1 MKKWMEKL
9 IEQFDFDW
17 NSQAPSN
24 SDSPNGQPQMSEEL
38 ATLLYFIDTYNK
50 HLIEVDSYP
59 VRKTR
64 DTLDEF
70 AKLILN
76 ASAEEREKVLFRLR
90 QFFSSYRLAEN
101 SYIEKT
107 FDDFK
112 NIIWD
117 FVDELSVDL
126 LQEQFNNDEVKSSF
140 EQLKE
145 AVEANSIDQLKTNA
159 RQFIDTYIEIQSKN
173 SERHNQRMNVIQKN
187 LDKVQKKLIEA
198 NHNMNTDHL
207 TKAFNRKSFDE
218 HLKNVLRLTKASM
231 KPVTLLMLDIDHFK
245 KVNDTYGHAM
255 GDFVLVELVTMLKDS
270 FNKDADFVARL
281 GGEEFAVVLSDQA
294 LSEAVD
300 RTQALLNRIRGE
312 VFVKDDMQLS
322 FTISVG
328 VAQFEEN
335 ETPDHWMKR
344 ADEALYASKNNGR
357 NRYTVATHKKNIYR
371 VA

>member
-17 NSQAPSN
+17 KTSN
-24 SDSPNGQPQMSEEL
+24 SAAPDAESRPNISEEL
-38 ATLLYFIDTYNK
+38 ATLLYLIDMYNK
-50 HLIEVDSYP
+50 HLIEVDSHP

-64 DTLDEF
+64 ESFDEF

-76 ASAEEREKVLFRLR
+76 SQPQEREKALFRLR
-90 QFFSSYRLAEN
+90 QFFSSYRLAEH

-126 LQEQFNNDEVKSSF
+126 LQEQFQNSEVQSSL

-159 RQFIDTYIEIQSKN
+159 RHFIDTYVEIQSKN
-173 SERHNQRMNVIQKN
+173 SERFDRRVTAIQKN
-187 LDKVQKKLIEA
+187 LDKVQKKLVEA
-198 NHNMNTDHL
+198 NHSMNIDHL
-207 TKAFNRKSFDE
+207 TKAFNRKSFE
-218 HLKNVLRLTKASM
+218 ERMNMVLRLTKASM
-231 KPVTLLMLDIDHFK
+231 KPASLLMLDIDHFK
-245 KVNDTYGHAM
+245 HVNDTYGHAM
-255 GDFVLVELVTMLKDS
+255 GDFVLVELVEMLKGC
-270 FNKDADFVARL
+270 FNKDTDFVARL
-281 GGEEFAVVLSDQA
+281 GGEEFSVLLSDQG

-300 RTQALLNRIRGE
+300 RAQDLINRVRSE

-322 FTISVG
+322 FTISIG
-328 VAQFEEN
+328 VAQLEDGE
-335 ETPDHWMKR
+335 DMDAWMKR

-357 NRYTVATHKKNIYR
+357 NRYTVAPHKKTIFK